1 MSSRPGSK
9 AFLWTGFVL
18 VLGWLTFVTYQAITY
33 LETDEMTM
41 RNIAP
46 PTLVGLAAVCG
57 VVALLYGAV
66 WGGKALMQWVNPRL
80 AVTQPA
86 PLTAEQIAERERTY
100 ALEIRAVGLAV
111 DQDYHSTVWRLIQEK
126 NDNFSSIYSQKAED
140 YPYSAGTR
148 RDNARLN
155 TRAAFRH
162 SARDAVAYWPL
173 PTFALGPLK
182 QPKDNGAET
191 NNVSG
196 RNAATLGVTL
206 FL

>member
-9 AFLWTGFVL
+9 AFLWIGL
-18 VLGWLTFVTYQAITY
+18 LLALGWLTFVTYQAITY
-33 LETDEMTM
+33 LETEEMTM

-66 WGGKALMQWVNPRL
+66 WGGKALMQWVNPRG

-173 PTFALGPLK
+173 PTFALGPP
-182 QPKDNGAET
+182 QTP
-191 NNVSG
+191 
-196 RNAATLGVTL
+196 
-206 FL
+206 